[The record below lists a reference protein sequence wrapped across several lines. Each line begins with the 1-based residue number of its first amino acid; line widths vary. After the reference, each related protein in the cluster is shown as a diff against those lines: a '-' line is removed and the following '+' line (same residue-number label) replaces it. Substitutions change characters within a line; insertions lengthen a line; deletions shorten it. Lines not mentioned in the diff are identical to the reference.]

1 MSLINTREEGLWNKK
16 FISDKKIAE
25 EYMKF
30 IDILWKIRIRR
41 IFEIIESV
49 GKDVW
54 LTDDIVLYAN
64 IPSYF
69 NFRNK
74 KDIKIL
80 KRSY

>member
-49 GKDVW
+49 GKDV
-54 LTDDIVLYAN
+54 
-64 IPSYF
+64 
-69 NFRNK
+69 
-74 KDIKIL
+74 
-80 KRSY
+80 